1 MNSKNSRK
9 IPKIILQHIKAIKNI
24 KTKFYLMKTN
34 YAI

>member
-9 IPKIILQHIKAIKNI
+9 IPKIVLYYIKAMKNI
-24 KTKFYLMKTN
+24 KTRFCLIKTN